1 MVTNRTRLRSSARAA
16 KIPASDTA
24 ALQLADRLAQLL
36 DDYATKGEDEVQAY
50 RLLGPLY
57 LRTLTALGLTRDGRG
72 VGDTA
77 GSPGGVS
84 HDVARRDQLRER
96 RERRA
101 GPEP

>member
-1 MVTNRTRLRSSARAA
+1 MVTNRTRLRSSARTA

-24 ALQLADRLAQLL
+24 ALQLADRLATLL
-36 DDYATKGEDEVQAY
+36 DDYAGTGEDEVQAY

-84 HDVARRDQLRER
+84 HDVARRDELRAR
-96 RERRA
+96 RERGQSA
-101 GPEP
+101 GP